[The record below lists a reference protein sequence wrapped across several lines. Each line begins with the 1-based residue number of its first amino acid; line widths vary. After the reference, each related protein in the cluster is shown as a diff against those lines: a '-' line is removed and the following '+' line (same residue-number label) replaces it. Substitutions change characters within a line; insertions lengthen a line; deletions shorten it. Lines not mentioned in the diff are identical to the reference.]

1 MKTLLIL
8 EKRKAIF
15 SSVRRYQIFLDNEKV
30 DIDKKQVIHSVK
42 VEKGEHFIS
51 LTQPFTQKQVLKV
64 SVQENNSVIRLQPEY
79 SKPFFFI
86 TGVIIA
92 AWFLGMHLLGFKHL
106 QLYMILGLFFLLVS
120 TGSWTKLRLTVE
132 EKTVNS

>member
-8 EKRKAIF
+8 ERRKAIF
-15 SSVRRYQIFLDNEKV
+15 SSVRRYEIFLDNKKV
-30 DIDKKQVIHSVK
+30 NIDKKQVIHSVK
-42 VEKGEHFIS
+42 VEKGEHVIS

-64 SVQENNSVIRLQPEY
+64 SVQENNSVVRLQPEY

-86 TGVIIA
+86 AAVIIA
-92 AWFLGMHLLGFKHL
+92 ASFLGMHLLGYKHL

-120 TGSWTKLRLTVE
+120 TGSWTKLRLTFE
-132 EKTVNS
+132 